1 MKKVIKMPLR
11 RAPQRARPPAAG
23 LRARTATAE
32 ETYEEEDYEDGEEP
46 NMKFSHALVVV
57 LVLHLVAVG
66 GVFAFNWMKSVQ
78 TLESKS
84 AKPAALAASATAEKP
99 AAAPAAKPAGSAS
112 IEGWQGKTHTVNA
125 NDTLTRIA
133 TVQGTSVEALEKENG
148 ITSYS
153 IIQVG
158 QVLKIPGGV
167 KSAPVAKVES
177 APAKAAGDP
186 HTAAKKQAFIAT
198 KTGAAPVKPTATV
211 VKPAAISA
219 VPKSSTAEPAPFP
232 APVAAKAVPAPA
244 ATSDTYLVAKGDN
257 PYTIAKKLHVSFND
271 LMAANSITDPTKI
284 QIGQKLKVPTK
295 KN

>member
-1 MKKVIKMPLR
+1 MQMKKVIKMPLR

-84 AKPAALAASATAEKP
+84 AKPAALAASATAGKP

-112 IEGWQGKTHTVNA
+112 LEGWQGKTHTVSA
-125 NDTLTRIA
+125 NDTLDRIA
-133 TVQGTSVEALEKENG
+133 SVYRTTVGALEKENG

-167 KSAPVAKVES
+167 KSAPVAKAES
-177 APAKAAGDP
+177 APAKPASDP
-186 HTAAKKQAFIAT
+186 STAAKKQAFIAT

-211 VKPAAISA
+211 VKPATISA
-219 VPKSSTAEPAPFP
+219 VPKSSTAEL
-232 APVAAKAVPAPA
+232 APVAAKAIPAPA